1 MILQQV
7 SYCTCCLFH
16 LNIILVVLYQE
27 EELRVRR
34 VASGIAKDVKKF
46 WLKVDK
52 LVSYKQQLLI
62 EERKKKALDKH
73 LDFLLGQTERYMLH
87 QSF

>member
-1 MILQQV
+1 M
-7 SYCTCCLFH
+7 
-16 LNIILVVLYQE
+16 
-27 EELRVRR
+27 
-34 VASGIAKDVKKF
+34 ASGIAKDVKKF

-87 QSF
+87 LSF